1 MKKIIN
7 GRLYDTETA
16 KLIGGWSNGF
26 SSSDFHYC
34 TEDIYQKKNGEYFL
48 HGSGGAMSRYGKSY
62 GGGMCGSQ
70 DIVPMTEKEIKI
82 WAETHLT
89 AEEYMKLYDVTE

>member
-16 KLIGGWSNGF
+16 KLIGSWTNGF

-34 TEDIYQKKNGEYFL
+34 TEDLYQKKTGEYFL
-48 HGSGGAMSRYGKSY
+48 YGSGGAISIYGKSH
-62 GGGMCGSQ
+62 GGGMCWGD
-70 DIVPMTEKEIKI
+70 DIIPMTEKEVKA
-82 WAETHLT
+82 WAEEHLT
-89 AEEYMKLYDVTE
+89 AEEYMELFEVEE

>member
-16 KLIGGWSNGF
+16 KMIGSWSNGLG
-26 SSSDFHYC
+26 SSDFHYC
-34 TEDIYQKKNGEYFL
+34 TEDLYQKKTGEYFL
-48 HGSGGAMSRYGKSY
+48 YGSGGAMSAYGKSY
-62 GGGMCGSQ
+62 GGGWCWGN
-70 DIVPMTEKEIKI
+70 DIIPMTEKEAKV

-89 AEEYMKLYDVTE
+89 ADEYMELFEVEE